1 MNYSKLY
8 ENKKH
13 GTFDFPIALY
23 VVDKNA
29 PNYQMPFHWHIE
41 YEIIF
46 VKKGR
51 FEVSFDGK
59 NYLMNEGDCAWVG
72 EGIVHGG
79 EPFDCKYECVDFDLG
94 TLMQNSPVCLKS
106 TTEFVADAS
115 GFTGVFRSGSVQAE
129 IAEKIFESMNSEETG
144 YQLTTVGLLWQFMG
158 SLLSLKK
165 NDNFV
170 SKNKNQILRLKNVLT
185 YIRDNYENSVSLSE
199 LAEVAG
205 MVPRYFC
212 RAFSGMT
219 GKTPIDYLNYYRVE
233 QACELLV
240 LTDSSVTD
248 IALNCGFNDMSY
260 FSKTFAKY
268 KNVSPS
274 SYRKNNYSNN
284 IKNK

>member
-23 VVDKNA
+23 VVDENA

-46 VKKGR
+46 VKKGS
-51 FEVSFDGK
+51 FEASFDGK
-59 NYLMNEGDCAWVG
+59 KYLLNEGDCAWIG
-72 EGIVHGG
+72 EGVVHGG
-79 EPFDCKYECVDFDLG
+79 EPIDCRYECVDFDLG
-94 TLMQNSPVCLKS
+94 TLMQNSPVCMKS
-106 TTEFVADAS
+106 IAEFSSNAN
-115 GFTGVFRSGSVQAE
+115 GFTGVFHSGSVQAE
-129 IAEKIFESMNSEETG
+129 IAEKIFSAMNSENEG
-144 YQLTTVGLLWQFMG
+144 YQLTTIGLLWQFMG
-158 SLLSLKK
+158 SLLVFRNE
-165 NDNFV
+165 NDLV
-170 SKNKNQILRLKNVLT
+170 SKNKSQVLRLKNVLT

-205 MVPRYFC
+205 MAPRYFC

-233 QACELLV
+233 QACEMIV
-240 LTDSSVTD
+240 LTDNSVTD
-248 IALNCGFNDMSY
+248 IALSCGFNDMSY

-268 KNVSPS
+268 KNISPS
-274 SYRKNNYSNN
+274 AYRKSNFT
-284 IKNK
+284 KK